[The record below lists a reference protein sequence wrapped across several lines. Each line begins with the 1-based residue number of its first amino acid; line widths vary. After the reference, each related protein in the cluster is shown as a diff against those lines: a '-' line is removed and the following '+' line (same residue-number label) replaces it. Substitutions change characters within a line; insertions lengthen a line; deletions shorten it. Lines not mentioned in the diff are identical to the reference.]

1 MLYARAAARSLRRCG
16 TDALRGGIPMAVD
29 ADTFKACLGR
39 FASGVTVVTV
49 AGEDGDHGMTAS
61 AFSSVSLDPP
71 LVLVCVGNGKETHA
85 AVTAAG
91 AFAVNILS
99 DRQVS
104 VSNRFA
110 GWWPQGGSKWADLA
124 IDRAPS
130 SGAAW
135 IGGAL
140 ANLDCSLHA
149 AHEAGDHTIFI
160 GRIEHARLVDPPAE
174 GLAPLLYFSGSYRTA
189 GAKP

>member
-1 MLYARAAARSLRRCG
+1 
-16 TDALRGGIPMAVD
+16 MAVD

-61 AFSSVSLDPP
+61 AFSSVSMDPP
-71 LVLVCVGNGKETHA
+71 LVLVCVGNDKETHGRIA
-85 AVTAAG
+85 AAG
-91 AFAVNILS
+91 RFAVNILA
-99 DRQVS
+99 DDQVS

-110 GWWPQGGSKWADLA
+110 GWWPQGGSKWSDLV
-124 IDRAPS
+124 IDRAPE

-135 IGGAL
+135 LGGAI
-140 ANLDCSLHA
+140 ANLDCTLHA

-160 GRIEHARLVDPPAE
+160 GRIEHARLTDTPAD
-174 GLAPLLYFSGSYRTA
+174 GLAPLLYFHGSYRSA
-189 GAKP
+189 GAKR